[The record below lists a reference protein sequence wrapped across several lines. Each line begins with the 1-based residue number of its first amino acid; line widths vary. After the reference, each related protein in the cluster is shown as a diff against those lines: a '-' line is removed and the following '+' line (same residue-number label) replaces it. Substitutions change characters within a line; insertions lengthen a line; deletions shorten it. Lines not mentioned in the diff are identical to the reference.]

1 MPPKGEK
8 KPATPAPAKG
18 GKQAAPAKQAVP
30 AKQVAP
36 KKEVKK
42 KESTGGPAAVGKAT
56 FTSIAV
62 GLKKGQH
69 IKKRKQAIRPSRTKG
84 VSI

>member
-8 KPATPAPAKG
+8 KPASPAPAKG
-18 GKQAAPAKQAVP
+18 KQAAAPAKQAVP

-42 KESTGGPAAVGKAT
+42 KDSTGPAAVGKAT